1 MEAQLGTILITGAAG
16 RVGRAITEH
25 WSDRDLVLL
34 DREEGDLARRATA
47 WEDRFEGVDTVVHL
61 AADPDPE
68 SAFESAAASNLAAT
82 INVLRACLGYGVT
95 RVVYA
100 SSVWADYEKWR
111 LSDRMTWYAASKQC
125 GEALVHAWAAQASRP
140 AVCLR
145 IGGFDPSIPSA
156 LASFET
162 LRVDAAALAFHF
174 DEALAWNEPRCTI
187 RYATGRLGSTG

>member
-1 MEAQLGTILITGAAG
+1 
-16 RVGRAITEH
+16 VGRAITEH

-34 DREEGDLARRATA
+34 DREEGDLTKPAAE
-47 WEDRFEGVDTVVHL
+47 WENRFAGVDTVVHL

-68 SAFESAAASNLAAT
+68 SGFESAAASNLAAT
-82 INVLRACLGYGVT
+82 INVLRACVGYGVR

-125 GEALVHAWAAQASRP
+125 GEALIRAWAEQAGRP

-145 IGGFDPSIPSA
+145 IGGFDPSIA
-156 LASFET
+156 AGDASFET
-162 LRVDAAALAFHF
+162 LRVDAAALGFHF
-174 DEALAWNEPRCTI
+174 DEALAWNEPRCTT
-187 RYATGRLGSTG
+187 RYATGRLGSAG